1 MNLQGPMSSEK
12 SQPPKATYCVIPF
25 MQHFQNENI
34 SEMEEHLVVAG
45 GWGP

>member
-1 MNLQGPMSSEK
+1 MEIIK
-12 SQPPKATYCVIPF
+12 DVEIYT
-25 MQHFQNENI
+25 QHFQNENI